1 MRFSSSDR
9 WLRRRELKNEEDEKG
24 AGKDNAVTPME
35 GSSPSSSSS
44 DSVTPRSDALPPM
57 RRGGISVPG
66 QVLYPATKEDIEI
79 LSQSTRKYPSPKETE
94 GSVIIRLVR
103 LSDPVTSPVGR
114 VMRNSQFG
122 IRGTEKWQLLGYGIL
137 FSSVLVSLG
146 VWQLEKMRWKQELIE
161 LRRQRMTAE
170 RLYVKQSPFPW
181 TDKIDEFEYR
191 TFEMRGVFDTTRM
204 LKVGPR
210 PQEDIEGRSVPGYLC
225 VCPFLLEDGNTV
237 LVNRGFIAYD
247 KVRWRKEMPRWA
259 TIRGVLERGEI
270 PNLIDDAA
278 RIKNRPQDGVFIY
291 LVAKELAEC
300 SEARNYA
307 ECEQAFLSAYDVR
320 FDDGTREEEFK
331 MRHKED
337 YLLFWADEHTHF
349 NYAMQWFGMAALT
362 MSMTIYKFIE
372 VCRWRW

>member
-1 MRFSSSDR
+1 
-9 WLRRRELKNEEDEKG
+9 
-24 AGKDNAVTPME
+24 
-35 GSSPSSSSS
+35 
-44 DSVTPRSDALPPM
+44 
-57 RRGGISVPG
+57 
-66 QVLYPATKEDIEI
+66 
-79 LSQSTRKYPSPKETE
+79 
-94 GSVIIRLVR
+94 
-103 LSDPVTSPVGR
+103 
-114 VMRNSQFG
+114 
-122 IRGTEKWQLLGYGIL
+122 
-137 FSSVLVSLG
+137 
-146 VWQLEKMRWKQELIE
+146 
-161 LRRQRMTAE
+161 MTAE